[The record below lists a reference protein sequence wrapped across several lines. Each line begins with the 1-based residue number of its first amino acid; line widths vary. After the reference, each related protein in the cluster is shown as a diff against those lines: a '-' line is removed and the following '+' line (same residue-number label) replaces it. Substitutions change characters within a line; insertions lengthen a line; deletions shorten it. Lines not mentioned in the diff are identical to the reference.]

1 MSSSAAVASQQPPSL
16 FDPVRIGAIDLANRI
31 VMAPLTRSRAA
42 EGLVPSP
49 LAVEYYGQRATAGLI
64 ITEATQVNWLAQGYI
79 STPGVFTPEQVQGW
93 KKVTDEVH
101 RRGGRIV
108 VQLWHV
114 GRISHTS
121 LLPPGEVPVAPS
133 AIRANTKT
141 FTPEGF
147 VDVSEPRALGIEEIP
162 GIVEDFR
169 KAARH
174 AMDAGFDGVE
184 VHAANGYLIDQFLRD
199 KTNHRTDE
207 YGGSIENR
215 TRFLHEVV
223 QAVANEIG
231 ADRTGVRIAP
241 VTPSNDIADSN
252 PQPLF
257 ERAVERVN
265 ALGIAYVH
273 VVEGATGGPRDVQP
287 FDYDALRSRFDGAW
301 IVNNG
306 YTFEMAQAAIREGR
320 ADAVA
325 FGSLFI
331 SNPDLVRRFREGAPL
346 AEPDRSTFYGGD
358 AKGYVDYPSLD
369 PA

>member
-1 MSSSAAVASQQPPSL
+1 M
-16 FDPVRIGAIDLANRI
+16 
-31 VMAPLTRSRAA
+31 
-42 EGLVPSP
+42 
-49 LAVEYYGQRATAGLI
+49 
-64 ITEATQVNWLAQGYI
+64 
-79 STPGVFTPEQVQGW
+79 
-93 KKVTDEVH
+93 
-101 RRGGRIV
+101 
-108 VQLWHV
+108 
-114 GRISHTS
+114 
-121 LLPPGEVPVAPS
+121 
-133 AIRANTKT
+133 
-141 FTPEGF
+141 
-147 VDVSEPRALGIEEIP
+147 
-162 GIVEDFR
+162 
-169 KAARH
+169 
-174 AMDAGFDGVE
+174 
-184 VHAANGYLIDQFLRD
+184 HAANGYLIDQFLRD
-199 KTNHRTDE
+199 RTNHRTDE

-257 ERAVERVN
+257 ERAVERLN
-265 ALGIAYVH
+265 ALRIAYVH
-273 VVEGATGGPRDVQP
+273 VVEGATGGARDVQP
-287 FDYDALRSRFDGAW
+287 FDYEALRSRFDGAW

-306 YTFEMAQAAIREGR
+306 YTLDMAQAAVRDGR

-358 AKGYVDYPSLD
+358 ARGYIDYPTLD